1 MNNDTILYS
10 RSLREIKERYAM
22 IKADI
27 ERDYG
32 TRQAKLTAELDL
44 ERNNLHY
51 LNQSM
56 RASGADIDQVKQK
69 LDQTAERI
77 RELSQQKVE
86 LDYRRKCDMSDLRL
100 RRHAELSQ
108 LDTRLAQA
116 QQEGGEL

>member
-22 IKADI
+22 LKADI

-32 TRQAKLTAELDL
+32 TRQAQLTAEIDL
-44 ERNNLHY
+44 ERNKLHY

-56 RASGADIDQVKQK
+56 RAPGADIDQVKAD
-69 LDQTAERI
+69 LDQAAERI

-108 LDTRLAQA
+108 LDSRLAQA
-116 QQEGGEL
+116 QQEGGDL

>member
-1 MNNDTILYS
+1 MTTDRILYN

-22 IKADI
+22 LKADL
-27 ERDYG
+27 EHDCC
-32 TRQAKLTAELDL
+32 TRQAQLTAEIDL
-44 ERNNLHY
+44 ERNKLHY

-56 RASGADIDQVKQK
+56 RAPGADIDQVKAD
-69 LDQTAERI
+69 LDQAAERI

>member
-22 IKADI
+22 IRADI
-27 ERDYG
+27 DRDYG

-69 LDQTAERI
+69 LDRTAERI

-108 LDTRLAQA
+108 LGTRLAQA
-116 QQEGGEL
+116 QQEGGDL

>member
-22 IKADI
+22 LKADI

-56 RASGADIDQVKQK
+56 RASGADIDQLKANI
-69 LDQTAERI
+69 DRTAERI
-77 RELSQQKVE
+77 RELTLQKVE

>member
-22 IKADI
+22 LKADI
-27 ERDYG
+27 ERDNG
-32 TRQAKLTAELDL
+32 TRQAQLTAEIDL
-44 ERNNLHY
+44 ERNKLHY

-56 RASGADIDQVKQK
+56 RAPGADIDQVKAD
-69 LDQTAERI
+69 LDQAAERI

-116 QQEGGEL
+116 QQEGGDL

>member
-22 IKADI
+22 LKADI
-27 ERDYG
+27 ERDNG
-32 TRQAKLTAELDL
+32 TRQAQLTAEIDL
-44 ERNNLHY
+44 ERNKLHY

-56 RASGADIDQVKQK
+56 RAPGADIDQVKAD
-69 LDQTAERI
+69 LDQAAERI

-86 LDYRRKCDMSDLRL
+86 LDYHRKCDMSDLRL

-108 LDTRLAQA
+108 LDSRLAQA

>member
-22 IKADI
+22 LKADI
-27 ERDYG
+27 ERDCG
-32 TRQAKLTAELDL
+32 TRQAQLTAEIDL

-56 RASGADIDQVKQK
+56 RTSGADIDQVKQK
-69 LDQTAERI
+69 LDRTAERI

-108 LDTRLAQA
+108 LDSRLAQA
-116 QQEGGEL
+116 QQEGGDL

>member
-22 IKADI
+22 LKADI
-27 ERDYG
+27 ERDNG
-32 TRQAKLTAELDL
+32 TRQAQLTAEIDL
-44 ERNNLHY
+44 ERNKLHY

-56 RASGADIDQVKQK
+56 RAPGADIDQVKQK
-69 LDQTAERI
+69 LDRTAERI

-86 LDYRRKCDMSDLRL
+86 LDYRCKCDMSDLRL

>member
-22 IKADI
+22 LKADI

-44 ERNNLHY
+44 ERNTLHY

-56 RASGADIDQVKQK
+56 RAAGADIDQVKQK
-69 LDQTAERI
+69 LDRTAERI

-116 QQEGGEL
+116 QQEGGDL

>member
-22 IKADI
+22 LKADI
-27 ERDYG
+27 ERDYA

-44 ERNNLHY
+44 ERNTLHY

-108 LDTRLAQA
+108 LDSRLAQA

>member
-22 IKADI
+22 LKADI

-44 ERNNLHY
+44 ERNTLHY

-69 LDQTAERI
+69 LDRTAERI

-108 LDTRLAQA
+108 LDSRLAQA